1 MLAKDLISDVV
12 PSLRT
17 SDSGQKALYW
27 MDIFRISHLP
37 IVNNEDF
44 LGLISDKD
52 VYDSNMAE
60 EPIGNHNLSLFSPF
74 VTENQHVYEVIEL
87 ASRLNLT
94 IVPVLDHNNHYKGA
108 VTLNDLIHYF
118 ADFTALKEPGAI
130 IVLDMNVLDYSLSQ
144 IAQIVESNDA
154 KILSMYISSHSA
166 STRMELTLKINRNDL
181 TSIIQTFTRYNYTI
195 HSTFMDHDDMDSL
208 YENRYEMFM
217 KYLSI

>member
-52 VYDSNMAE
+52 IYDINMAD
-60 EPIGNHNLSLFSPF
+60 EPIGNHNLSLFSPY
-74 VTENQHVYEVIEL
+74 VIEDQHVYEVIEL
-87 ASRLNLT
+87 AARLNLSV
-94 IVPVLDHNNHYKGA
+94 VPVLDHHNHYKG
-108 VTLNDLIHYF
+108 VITRNDLVVYF
-118 ADFTALKEPGAI
+118 ADFTAVKEPGAI
-130 IVLDMNVLDYSLSQ
+130 IVLDMNIHDYSLAQ
-144 IAQIVESNDA
+144 IAQIVEGNDA
-154 KILSMYISSHSA
+154 RILSLYISPHKA
-166 STRMELTLKINRNDL
+166 STRMEVTLKINRSDL

-208 YENRYEMFM
+208 YENRYDMFM